1 MERLIAGH
9 SGLPSVLVPVRD
21 RLPTSLEQGQG
32 ILFHDLSL
40 IELIHLSASVEQP
53 TAVDLDTVEGLA
65 ADATAVAFLAERL
78 GIRIVITRRVAL
90 ALRGRELGCQALLR
104 VHCLDSTGLDRALEG
119 HPGTPVGTAVSPGL
133 ILAHLAPDERQRLP
147 PPVLAYGLMRRQE
160 DLDAAWAAGAAA
172 VVTNVPPPA
181 GPA

>member
-1 MERLIAGH
+1 VERVTAGH
-9 SGLPSVLVPVRD
+9 SALPSVLVPVRD
-21 RLPTSLEQGQG
+21 RLPASLEQGDG

-40 IELIHLSASVEQP
+40 IELIHLSATVEQP

-65 ADATAVAFLAERL
+65 ADATALAFLVERL
-78 GIRIVITRRVAL
+78 GIRIVITRRPAL

-104 VHCLDSTGLDRALEG
+104 VHCLDSTGLDRALDG
-119 HPGTPVGTAVSPGL
+119 HPGPPVGTAVSPGL
-133 ILAHLAPDERQRLP
+133 ILAHLALGERRRLP

-172 VVTNVPPPA
+172 VVTNAPPHA
-181 GPA
+181 GSA